1 MKKIST
7 VFSNLAFICKMVYK
21 TKKNYYILT
30 LITILINA
38 LDPVINV
45 YVIKGIVNAALN
57 KVNIEKVMV
66 YLLLLMIYVMAANCY
81 MSWYQHK
88 YSLIFRECLNENL
101 SEKLYVTAGSV
112 KISEYDDPEFYNSFT
127 KAIKEVDNRCMEML
141 QIYIDLIQNVFG
153 LIGIIYL
160 IVSTDVMAI
169 FIISAITI
177 VSLIFS
183 MLMSKPKF
191 EREQQLIKGQ
201 RKKEYIN
208 RIFYLNNYS
217 KEIRL
222 FDLVGYMSKK
232 HEAATEKNCEVI
244 EDYGKK
250 LVVLSNLN
258 INISSLVEPILIL
271 YFLNLIIIGKLDTGS
286 FVAALTASQQYQSML
301 MGILVFLPRA
311 RECNLHLDKV
321 LKYFSISDYKKNSN
335 KLVDVKKF
343 ENLQMKNI
351 FFSYDNGMKNILKD
365 FSVNVDRGD
374 KILITGDNGSGK
386 STLINLILKFYEPD
400 KGLILYNDEDY
411 SNFDYKNFWSKF
423 SVCFQKENV
432 YNATVLENI
441 LMKSNISESEEK
453 IAIQALREC
462 KLLDRVND
470 MKFGIYTVLSKE
482 FNEDGEVLSGGE
494 EQKLFLARMYVRTIL
509 KNADI
514 IVLDEA
520 FSAISEED
528 SSQIIKNIY
537 NEFSDKTIFMISH
550 YHKEYS
556 FFNKRIQ
563 L

>member
-1 MKKIST
+1 
-7 VFSNLAFICKMVYK
+7 
-21 TKKNYYILT
+21 
-30 LITILINA
+30 
-38 LDPVINV
+38 
-45 YVIKGIVNAALN
+45 
-57 KVNIEKVMV
+57 
-66 YLLLLMIYVMAANCY
+66 
-81 MSWYQHK
+81 
-88 YSLIFRECLNENL
+88 
-101 SEKLYVTAGSV
+101 
-112 KISEYDDPEFYNSFT
+112 
-127 KAIKEVDNRCMEML
+127 
-141 QIYIDLIQNVFG
+141 
-153 LIGIIYL
+153 
-160 IVSTDVMAI
+160 
-169 FIISAITI
+169 
-177 VSLIFS
+177 
-183 MLMSKPKF
+183 
-191 EREQQLIKGQ
+191 
-201 RKKEYIN
+201 
-208 RIFYLNNYS
+208 
-217 KEIRL
+217 
-222 FDLVGYMSKK
+222 MSKK

-528 SSQIIKNIY
+528 SSQIIENIY